1 LSSGSRKPLI
11 AGKQLSFVRHWA
23 AFTLVELPFDKLRKA
38 SRGKRNGFTL
48 VELLVV
54 IAVFGILVA
63 LLLPAIQA
71 AREAARR
78 SQCQNNLR
86 QLTLACQNYEGT
98 QKAFPPSVLLSADP
112 ARPVGAWSAQ
122 ARILP
127 YLEENA
133 LFCNIDFSL
142 SYSKQVTAEGKAV
155 KSTKIKVL
163 ECPSETNDRPKLATD
178 GSLDNWYINYATN
191 VGVWL
196 VWDPKT
202 RQGGEGAF
210 YPNSRLRPCRFA
222 DGMSKTMCLA
232 EVRAFTPGLQT
243 PKSMN
248 PAMPAAAGDVCNL
261 GGTPKAEYTHT
272 EWTDGKMKESGFTAA
287 LAPNTTVGCNVT
299 GAAVPDTDW
308 VNANESASST
318 DPPVYAVVTSRSYH
332 AGVVNVGFMDA
343 SVHCIS
349 DGIDLATWQALATRA
364 NGETTTSDA
373 VE

>member
-1 LSSGSRKPLI
+1 VKIGKMELLS
-11 AGKQLSFVRHWA
+11 
-23 AFTLVELPFDKLRKA
+23 
-38 SRGKRNGFTL
+38 GKRAQGGRNGAFTL

-54 IAVFGILVA
+54 IAIIGVLVA

-86 QLTLACQNYEGT
+86 QLTLACQNYEGA
-98 QKAFPPSVLLSADP
+98 QKAFPPSVLMSAD
-112 ARPVGAWSAQ
+112 ATRPVGAWSAQ

-127 YLEENA
+127 YLEENW
-133 LFCNIDFSL
+133 LFSGIDFSK
-142 SYSKQVTAEGKAV
+142 SYSQQQTDAGKAV

-163 ECPSETNDRPKLATD
+163 ECPSETNDKPKLSST
-178 GSLDNWYINYATN
+178 GELDNWYINYATN

-202 RQGGEGAF
+202 QQGGEGAF
-210 YPNSRLRPCRFA
+210 YPNSHLGPNRFT

-248 PAMPAAAGDVCNL
+248 PTMPAAAGDVCSL

-308 VNANESASST
+308 VNANESLT
-318 DPPVYAVVTSRSYH
+318 PGEPPVYAAVTARSYH

-343 SVHCIS
+343 SVHGIS
-349 DGIDLATWQALATRA
+349 DSVDLAAWQALATRA
-364 NGETTTSDA
+364 SGETTTGDA
-373 VE
+373 SQ